1 MKKCNII
8 TLYERKAR
16 NNYLAFLSAVMLLAF
31 MWIKDLQTEK
41 ICIKGNMSITD
52 FIVQICD
59 NRIQIK
65 QSE

>member
-31 MWIKDLQTEK
+31 KCGRFLLYNLLNIMDVRL
-41 ICIKGNMSITD
+41 N
-52 FIVQICD
+52 
-59 NRIQIK
+59 
-65 QSE
+65 

>member
-31 MWIKDLQTEK
+31 N
-41 ICIKGNMSITD
+41 KGRRFRRSFYSL
-52 FIVQICD
+52 FILGYT
-59 NRIQIK
+59 N
-65 QSE
+65 